1 MQEPPI
7 FMHVINQNPTFL
19 SSTLPRKILKSW
31 VGNVKSCDV
40 CCSYL
45 SSTFFKSLAEKIDE
59 VTRHQFSDF
68 LDISFCVWIDHN
80 FSNLMYF
87 QKRVKYVRET
97 S

>member
-1 MQEPPI
+1 MKS
-7 FMHVINQNPTFL
+7 HDINFQ
-19 SSTLPRKILKSW
+19 I
-31 VGNVKSCDV
+31 
-40 CCSYL
+40 
-45 SSTFFKSLAEKIDE
+45 
-59 VTRHQFSDF
+59 F